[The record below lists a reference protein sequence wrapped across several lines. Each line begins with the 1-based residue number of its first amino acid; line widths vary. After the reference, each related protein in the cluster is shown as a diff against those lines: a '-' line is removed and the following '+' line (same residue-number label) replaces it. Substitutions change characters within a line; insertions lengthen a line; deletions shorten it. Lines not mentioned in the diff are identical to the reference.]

1 MPDFKISTF
10 RIKISAPHLLR
21 LPRLPL
27 LPRLPPS
34 PAYSRV
40 TFVVICVVS
49 TLSRPSKSCSV
60 RVSVPLSSKC
70 VANECRSTCGVGREP
85 AHFSPATTAGCLDK
99 KRGGG
104 RPRGP
109 RRRVQRLRMR
119 EQPRL
124 VAFDLASSGLAA
136 WLGGLGNAASSDE
149 ARPTTGHRRE
159 RNAAIMS
166 IRAAW

>member
-1 MPDFKISTF
+1 MPDFNISTF
-10 RIKISAPHLLR
+10 RIKISAPHLPR
-21 LPRLPL
+21 LPRPSR

-60 RVSVPLSSKC
+60 RISVPLSSKC

-99 KRGGG
+99 KRG
-104 RPRGP
+104 
-109 RRRVQRLRMR
+109 
-119 EQPRL
+119 
-124 VAFDLASSGLAA
+124 AA
-136 WLGGLGNAASSDE
+136 DRAAHAAASNACACASNPGWLPLTWQAAGWPPGSGALE
-149 ARPTTGHRRE
+149 TRPLAMRPARRPVT
-159 RNAAIMS
+159 AANVT
-166 IRAAW
+166 RQ